1 MHTYT
6 HIYLLTHIQTRTA
19 LSFPAP
25 YYSFQVHAPTR
36 EEARQKLL
44 SALAETTI
52 AGLECNLEY
61 LRQLIA
67 SPVFAAGHVT
77 CQYLNGAFHYRP
89 LTVDVID
96 GGAATT
102 VQDYPGRIGHW
113 AAGVSPR

>member
-1 MHTYT
+1 MHLYLHTYKIT
-6 HIYLLTHIQTRTA
+6 RHFRSTFHLLLFLKKKI
-19 LSFPAP
+19 
-25 YYSFQVHAPTR
+25 QVHAPTR
-36 EEARQKLL
+36 EEARHKLL
-44 SALAETTI
+44 AALTETTI

-67 SPVFAAGHVT
+67 SPVFAAGNVT